1 MIAEQEQVLI
11 AVIMAMI
18 RLKQH
23 PSMQSMSL
31 GATEHFRLDK
41 PLSIKHLLRRNN
53 KLFKYVA
60 ANRLLWRYLRARAT
74 YPCTLRLSND
84 SKKSTIV
91 PLLRN

>member
-41 PLSIKHLLRRNN
+41 PLSIKHLLRRNS
-53 KLFKYVA
+53 KLFKY
-60 ANRLLWRYLRARAT
+60 RRGKSI
-74 YPCTLRLSND
+74 TLALSKGKGN
-84 SKKSTIV
+84 V
-91 PLLRN
+91 PLYGAVEK